1 MSAVAR
7 RTGVVEQRPGLRR
20 IAGSRFEVDNQITEY
35 RAAGRL
41 KSKTR
46 PVPVPGAPHIV
57 EAYVVLSDP
66 PRRMPWKAVAGVA
79 VLLLGAA
86 VWWVV
91 VNLAAILA
99 ALAGVVLVL
108 AVIAVV
114 ALFSGGCEITVIHR
128 RR

>member
-7 RTGVVEQRPGLRR
+7 RTGAVDRRPVHR
-20 IAGSRFEVDNQITEY
+20 IAGSRFEVDSQITAY

-46 PVPVPGAPHIV
+46 PRPVPGAPQIV

-66 PRRMPWKAVAGVA
+66 PRRMPWKAVAGVL

-91 VNLAAILA
+91 ANLAAILA
-99 ALAGVVLVL
+99 ALAGVVLVGSVVL
-108 AVIAVV
+108 LV
-114 ALFSGGCEITVIHR
+114 ALLSDNCEITVIHR

>member
-1 MSAVAR
+1 MSAVAK
-7 RTGVVEQRPGLRR
+7 RTTDVAVVPGLHR
-20 IAGSRFEVDNQITEY
+20 IAGSRFEVDSQITAY

-41 KSKTR
+41 RSKTR
-46 PVPVPGAPHIV
+46 PAPVPGQPQIV

-66 PRRMPWKAVAGVA
+66 PRRMPWKAVAGVV

-91 VNLAAILA
+91 ANLAAILA
-99 ALAGVVLVL
+99 AAAGVVLVL
-108 AVIAVV
+108 AVVAVV
-114 ALFSGGCEITVIHR
+114 ALFSDGCEITVIHR